1 MQINKQKT
9 KEMIITT
16 SRTASVPLYPDIQQV
31 ETFKLL
37 GIVVSNDLKWNP
49 HIAYI
54 IHKANSRLHFL
65 RQLKPAAVPHHD
77 MLHFYTAVIGLV
89 LEYAVPV
96 WHTGLTADISD
107 QLETVNKGLAN
118 AKRPCDCRVLCLRL
132 KSSMCSCAHSIS
144 DMTSFRCRDQGRDSV
159 CPVL

>member
-9 KEMIITT
+9 KEMVITT
-16 SRTASVPLYPDIQQV
+16 SRTAYVPLFPNIQWV

-65 RQLKPAAVPHHD
+65 RQLKQVAVSHDD
-77 MLHFYTAVIGLV
+77 MLHFYIGVI
-89 LEYAVPV
+89 
-96 WHTGLTADISD
+96 
-107 QLETVNKGLAN
+107 
-118 AKRPCDCRVLCLRL
+118 
-132 KSSMCSCAHSIS
+132 
-144 DMTSFRCRDQGRDSV
+144 
-159 CPVL
+159 